1 MKRVLLVCALGLV
14 AGAVALPAMASG
26 NGWSV
31 AVDAG
36 QSMYSK
42 SDFNIAASPGW
53 ATKYSTHPTAYRLLV
68 AYKFNDYL
76 GIEGGY
82 VDLGQAK
89 ADMTCTTGCTIPDR
103 GTYLDTRADAKG
115 WQLDGVVD
123 YPFADHW
130 MVFGRLGVID
140 AKVNYTV
147 QSNAFAMGTTM
158 HASDTSVKPTF
169 GVGVG
174 WSVTDNLG
182 VRFSWDRYQSLGST
196 SSTGKY
202 GVNLVSVGAQ
212 YTF

>member
-1 MKRVLLVCALGLV
+1 MKRVLLVCSLGIV
-14 AGAVALPAMASG
+14 SAAAAMPAAAAD

-31 AVDAG
+31 AVDVG

-53 ATKYSTHPTAYRLLV
+53 TTNYSTHPTAYRLLV
-68 AYKFNDYL
+68 AYKFNRYW

-82 VDLGQAK
+82 VDLGKAK
-89 ADMTCTTGCTIPDR
+89 ADTTCVTGCTIPDR

-115 WQLDGVVD
+115 WQLAGTVD
-123 YPFADHW
+123 YPFADRW
-130 MVFGRLGVID
+130 KVFARLGVID

-147 QSNAFAMGTTM
+147 QSNAFALGTAM

-182 VRFSWDRYQSLGST
+182 LRLSWDRYQSLGST

-212 YTF
+212 YSF